1 MSKTT
6 IPAGGITD
14 SAVTTA
20 KINAD
25 AVTAAKIAD
34 DAISEEHI
42 DATAITGSTE
52 LAATPAD
59 TDEIL
64 ISDAG
69 TLKRIDF
76 SHLDASKFKQVA
88 TVSVTSA
95 QGALTF
101 ASCFTSTYQNYFVI
115 FNNLKVATNG
125 ADVNMLFHYG
135 DSNGNDSSNHNYSFI
150 RRYPSSTDATN
161 ENNANDIKFLQ
172 AQKSGAGH
180 FAHGTMYVFNP
191 LSTTDG
197 VTSGT
202 ILSQGNTN
210 DGTGAQ
216 MTVLAFNMPE
226 AGSNS
231 AYTGFQFSAS
241 TGNIQGD
248 ITVYGIVNPS

>member
-1 MSKTT
+1 MSKTQ
-6 IPAGGITD
+6 IPTGG
-14 SAVTTA
+14 
-20 KINAD
+20 
-25 AVTAAKIAD
+25 IAD
-34 DAISEEHI
+34 DAISEEHL

-52 LAATPAD
+52 LASQPAA

-69 TLKRIDF
+69 TLKRLDY
-76 SHLDASKFKQVA
+76 SLLDASKFVQVA
-88 TVSVTSA
+88 TLSETSA
-95 QGALTF
+95 TGALTF
-101 ASCFTSTYQNYFVI
+101 ASCFTSTYKNYFVI
-115 FNNLKVATNG
+115 FNNLQVATNG

-135 DSNGNDSSNHNYSFI
+135 DSNGNDSSNHNYSFV
-150 RRYPSSTDATN
+150 RRYPSATAGAN
-161 ENNANDIKFLQ
+161 EVNGNDIKFLQ

-197 VTSGT
+197 ITSGT

-216 MTVLAFNMPE
+216 MTVLSFNMPE
-226 AGSNS
+226 SGSNS

-241 TGNIQGD
+241 SGNIQGD

>member
-6 IPAGGITD
+6 IPKGGIT
-14 SAVTTA
+14 
-20 KINAD
+20 AD
-25 AVTAAKIAD
+25 AIDATLIAD
-34 DAISEEHI
+34 NAISEEHL
-42 DATAITGSTE
+42 DATAITASTE

-88 TVSVTSA
+88 TLNVTSD

-101 ASCFTSTYQNYFVI
+101 ASCFTSTYKNYFVV
-115 FNNLKVATNG
+115 FSDLKVATNG

-135 DSNGNDSSNHNYSFI
+135 DSNGNDSTNHNYSFL
-150 RRYPSSTDATN
+150 RRYPSTTAGAN
-161 ENNANDIKFLQ
+161 EGNANDIKFLQ
-172 AQKSGAGH
+172 AQKSGAGR

-197 VTSGT
+197 ITAGT
-202 ILSQGNTN
+202 ILSNGNTN

-216 MTVLAFNMPE
+216 MTVLSFNMPE
-226 AGSNS
+226 SGSNS

-241 TGNIQGD
+241 SGDIQGQ

>member
-6 IPAGGITD
+6 IPRGGIT
-14 SAVTTA
+14 
-20 KINAD
+20 AD
-25 AVTAAKIAD
+25 AIDGTLIAD

-88 TVSVTSA
+88 TLSETSA
-95 QGALTF
+95 TGTLSF

-135 DSNGNDSSNHNYSFI
+135 DSHGNDSAAHNYSFI
-150 RRYPSSTDATN
+150 RRYPSTTDATN

-202 ILSQGNTN
+202 ILSQGNSN

-216 MTVLAFNMPE
+216 MTVLAFNMAE
-226 AGSNS
+226 SGSNS
-231 AYTGFQFSAS
+231 AYTGFQFTAS
-241 TGNIQGD
+241 SGNIQGD